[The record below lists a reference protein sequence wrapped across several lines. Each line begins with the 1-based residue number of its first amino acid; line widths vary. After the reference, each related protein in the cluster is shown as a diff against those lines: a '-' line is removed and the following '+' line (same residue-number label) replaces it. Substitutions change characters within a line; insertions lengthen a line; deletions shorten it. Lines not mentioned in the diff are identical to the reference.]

1 RALLDVDVR
10 FDATVFFLLRTVD
23 SLDCVDEDCSEFSA
37 ADGGL
42 FDPAAGGAGSG
53 CWETEAICAAVLAV
67 TGVVA
72 VSGADAFDV
81 LVSSTPGDAF
91 WFPAAIAGD
100 AFDFGWFGGTGAE
113 ANRDASGTPIGTPT
127 FPLRW
132 KNGILSGKKNSAAA
146 AAARMKTTN
155 AMNPRNT

>member
-1 RALLDVDVR
+1 MVRALLDVDVR

-23 SLDCVDEDCSEFSA
+23 SLDSVDEDCSEFSA

-42 FDPAAGGAGSG
+42 FDPAAGGASSG

-100 AFDFGWFGGTGAE
+100 AFDFGWFGGTGATLF
-113 ANRDASGTPIGTPT
+113 G
-127 FPLRW
+127 
-132 KNGILSGKKNSAAA
+132 
-146 AAARMKTTN
+146 
-155 AMNPRNT
+155 

>member
-1 RALLDVDVR
+1 MIRALLDVDVR

-42 FDPAAGGAGSG
+42 FDPATGGAGSG
-53 CWETEAICAAVLAV
+53 CWETEAICAAVLAL

-81 LVSSTPGDAF
+81 WLPSGNAF
-91 WFPAAIAGD
+91 RFTAAIAGD
-100 AFDFGWFGGTGAE
+100 AFDFGWFGGTGATLF
-113 ANRDASGTPIGTPT
+113 G
-127 FPLRW
+127 
-132 KNGILSGKKNSAAA
+132 
-146 AAARMKTTN
+146 
-155 AMNPRNT
+155 

>member
-1 RALLDVDVR
+1 LVRALLDVDAR

-42 FDPAAGGAGSG
+42 FDPAVGGDGSG
-53 CWETEAICAAVLAV
+53 CWETEAICAAVLAL

-81 LVSSTPGDAF
+81 WLPSGNAF
-91 WFPAAIAGD
+91 RFTAAIAGD
-100 AFDFGWFGGTGAE
+100 AFDVGWFAGNGATLF
-113 ANRDASGTPIGTPT
+113 G
-127 FPLRW
+127 
-132 KNGILSGKKNSAAA
+132 
-146 AAARMKTTN
+146 
-155 AMNPRNT
+155 